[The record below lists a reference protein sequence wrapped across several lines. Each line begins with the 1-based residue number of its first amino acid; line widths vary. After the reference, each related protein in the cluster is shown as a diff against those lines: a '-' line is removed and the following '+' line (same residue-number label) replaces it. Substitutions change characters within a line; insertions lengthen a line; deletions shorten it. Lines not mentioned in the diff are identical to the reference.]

1 MKVEK
6 RRSKQLR
13 SYFGEDFLCIMSGH
27 GHSHGGG
34 CGGNHDCDE
43 HMTEDQLAAAYSL
56 YTKIN
61 MEAVQ
66 CLNTD
71 SPAKCVFKPWDQ
83 RLDREKVRGRTLILI
98 NKYLLRCDSWGEWS
112 LNYTRVHVY
121 VSVACK

>member
-83 RLDREKVRGRTLILI
+83 RLDREKVRGRTLIL
-98 NKYLLRCDSWGEWS
+98 YQ
-112 LNYTRVHVY
+112 
-121 VSVACK
+121 